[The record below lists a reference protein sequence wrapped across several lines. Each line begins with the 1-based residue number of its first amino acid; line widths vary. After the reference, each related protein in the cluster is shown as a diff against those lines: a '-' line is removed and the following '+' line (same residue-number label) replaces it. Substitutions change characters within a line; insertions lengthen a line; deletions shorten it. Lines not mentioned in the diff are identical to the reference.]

1 MSSRRGLSLQHKL
14 PLLIGTLFLVL
25 AAGGSYLAYGQVR
38 DFALESSTERL
49 ERVSRQLAELVDDA
63 VVARL
68 TRMEEAASD
77 SSVVAILEGATPA
90 GEDEVP
96 GVLRALAAMEGTEL
110 VEVWTPSG
118 DPLFT
123 IGFRQVGWSAAQMD
137 SLRNLTRIPEG
148 GGYSEIVSVRN
159 ERYVWA
165 VHAVERDEEVIGS
178 VAQLRPVD
186 ANPTSGAIRDLI
198 GPGTRIYFANE
209 SGGPWV
215 TLGGDLIPAHLQA
228 PPFTPQTYFDPDARE
243 FLAHANKVQS
253 GGFSIIA
260 ALPMAEVLAPARVLG
275 ARFAGGAVV
284 LLLLGALG
292 GWFISRRIT
301 IPLQALNRAAR
312 DLAAGRYSSPL
323 SLDRGDE
330 LGELAGA
337 FDSMAAD
344 VQTAQ
349 EELRARY
356 EKLRGMTKA
365 IEENR
370 RALAASA
377 REIREAYVAEEE
389 ANRAKSDFVAML
401 SHEVRTPISAIIGY
415 TELLEVGIPGELNAE
430 QRAHIERIGTN
441 ARQVSTMLDEL
452 LDLAK
457 VESGQLLVAS
467 EVEGV
472 NVVVK
477 DALSTVAPEANRKG
491 IRIEWTTDTDPE
503 MEFRGD
509 PKRVRQILLNLLS
522 NAIKF
527 SDDGAVVEVRTAS
540 EADGEGP
547 ARWCGIRVRDT
558 GVGIRPDEI
567 ERIFEPFVQGASAAE
582 GGGVGLGLA
591 ISRRLARL
599 MGGEIEVSSEPGTGS
614 TFTLRLP
621 SPKEDARANRPRPRK
636 AWPAPKRS
644 RQASDVPQRSKPAR
658 PDPPA

>member
-1 MSSRRGLSLQHKL
+1 MSSTRGLSLRYKL

-25 AAGGSYLAYGQVR
+25 AAGGSYLAYSQVR

-68 TRMEEAASD
+68 TRLEEAASD

-90 GEDEVP
+90 DEDEVP
-96 GVLRALAAMEGTEL
+96 GVLRALAAMEGTEW

-123 IGFRQVGWSAAQMD
+123 TGFGRIGWTTAQLD
-137 SLRNLTRIPEG
+137 SLRDLTGIPEG

-159 ERYVWA
+159 ERYLWA
-165 VHAVERDEEVIGS
+165 IHAVKRDEQVIGS

-198 GPGTRIYFANE
+198 GPGTRIYFDNE
-209 SGGPWV
+209 SGGPWI
-215 TLGGDLIPAHLQA
+215 TLGGDLVPARLPA
-228 PPFTPQTYFDPDARE
+228 PPVTPQTYFDPDARE
-243 FLAHANKVQS
+243 FLAHATEVQS

-260 ALPMAEVLAPARVLG
+260 AIPMAEVLAPARALG
-275 ARFAGGAVV
+275 ARFAGGGVV

-301 IPLQALNRAAR
+301 IPLQALNRAAS

-330 LGELAGA
+330 LGELAEA
-337 FDSMAAD
+337 FNSMAAD
-344 VQTAQ
+344 VQAAQ
-349 EELRARY
+349 KELRARY
-356 EKLRGMTKA
+356 EKLRRMTKA

-370 RALAASA
+370 RALSESA
-377 REIREAYVAEEE
+377 REIRKAYVAEEQ

-415 TELLEVGIPGELNAE
+415 AELLEEGIPGELNAE
-430 QRAHIERIGTN
+430 QRTHIERIGTN
-441 ARQVSTMLDEL
+441 ASRVSTLLNEL

-457 VESGQLLVAS
+457 VESGQLLIAS
-467 EVEGV
+467 GVQGV

-477 DALSTVAPEANRKG
+477 DALSTVAPEANKKG
-491 IRIEWTTDTDPE
+491 IRIEWTTDTDPD
-503 MEFRGD
+503 MEFSGD

-527 SDDGAVVEVRTAS
+527 SDHGAVVEVRTAT

-547 ARWCGIRVRDT
+547 ATWCCIRVRDT
-558 GVGIRPDEI
+558 GVGIPPDEI
-567 ERIFEPFVQGASAAE
+567 ERIFEPFVQGAGAAK
-582 GGGVGLGLA
+582 GDGVGLGLA

-636 AWPAPKRS
+636 AWPAPARS
-644 RQASDVPQRSKPAR
+644 RQAPDLRQRSKRAR

>member
-1 MSSRRGLSLQHKL
+1 MSGRRGLSLRHKL
-14 PLLIGTLFLVL
+14 PLLICTLFLVL
-25 AAGGSYLAYGQVR
+25 AAGGSYLAYSQVR

-49 ERVSRQLAELVDDA
+49 ERVSGQLAELVDNA
-63 VVARL
+63 VVTRL
-68 TRMEEAASD
+68 TRMDEAASD
-77 SSVVAILEGATPA
+77 SSVVAILEGAIPA
-90 GEDEVP
+90 DEDEVP
-96 GVLRALAAMEGTEL
+96 AVLRALVAMEGAEL

-118 DPLFT
+118 DPQFT
-123 IGFRQVGWSAAQMD
+123 IGSGQIGWTTAQLD
-137 SLRNLTRIPEG
+137 SVRDLTGIPEG

-165 VHAVERDEEVIGS
+165 VHAVERDQQVIGS

-186 ANPTSGAIRDLI
+186 ANPTSGAIRNLI

-209 SGGPWV
+209 IGGPWI
-215 TLGGDLIPAHLQA
+215 TLAGDLDPAHLHA
-228 PPFTPQTYFDPDARE
+228 PPFTAQTYFDPDGRE
-243 FLAHANKVQS
+243 FLAHATAVQS

-275 ARFAGGAVV
+275 ARFAGGAVL

-312 DLAAGRYSSPL
+312 DLAAGTYPSQI

-330 LGELAGA
+330 LGELAEA
-337 FDSMAAD
+337 FNSMAAE

-356 EKLRGMTKA
+356 EKLRGMTKVV
-365 IEENR
+365 EENR
-370 RALAASA
+370 RALATSA
-377 REIREAYVAEEE
+377 REIREAYVAAEE
-389 ANRAKSDFVAML
+389 ANRAKSDFIAML
-401 SHEVRTPISAIIGY
+401 SHEVRTPVGAIIGY
-415 TELLEVGIPGELNAE
+415 AELLEVGIPGELNAE
-430 QRAHIERIGTN
+430 QRANVERIGTN
-441 ARQVSTMLDEL
+441 ASQVSKLLDEL

-457 VESGQLLVAS
+457 VESGQLLIAS
-467 EVEGV
+467 RVHGV

-477 DALSTVAPEANRKG
+477 DALSTVAPEANKKG
-491 IRIEWTTDTDPE
+491 IRIEWTTDTDPDLE
-503 MEFRGD
+503 CSGD
-509 PKRVRQILLNLLS
+509 PKRVRQIVLNLLS

-527 SDDGAVVEVRTAS
+527 SDHGAVVEVRTTT

-547 ARWCGIRVRDT
+547 TTWCCIRVRDT

-567 ERIFEPFVQGASAAE
+567 ERIFEPFVQGASTA
-582 GGGVGLGLA
+582 GGAGVGLGLA

-621 SPKEDARANRPRPRK
+621 SPKEDARANPPRPRK
-636 AWPAPKRS
+636 EWPAPPRS
-644 RQASDVPQRSKPAR
+644 RHASDVRQRSKRAR
-658 PDPPA
+658 PDPRA